1 MNLKQKLLTLDIIVL
16 LIISVISLV
25 ANDLGYKDILI
36 KYFIPIILTAYL
48 IGRHIPL
55 QIVKK
60 HLKNQK

>member
-16 LIISVISLV
+16 LVIAAISLAV
-25 ANDLGYKDILI
+25 NDLGYKDVLV
-36 KYFIPIILTAYL
+36 KYFIPIMLTAYL
-48 IGRHIPL
+48 VGRHIPL